1 MNTET
6 SQIFTTKEH
15 KELKEKFFISAPFAF
30 SAVKSVSIRF
40 YPRSKFFNA

>member
-15 KELKEKFFISAPFAF
+15 KELKEKFFISAFLGGLCVLV
-30 SAVKSVSIRF
+30 VKNLF
-40 YPRSKFFNA
+40 Q